1 MASLHH
7 LGDLLAALYTVIAC
21 FILWSASRP
30 SCRICVHRGY
40 CPNRV
45 GRFVVPECAKG
56 KPARNRVTFHF
67 FNF

>member
-7 LGDLLAALYTVIAC
+7 FGYLLAAFCTVIGE
-21 FILWSASRP
+21 FILWRVSKP

-56 KPARNRVTFHF
+56 KAARNRVTFIL
-67 FNF
+67 

>member
-1 MASLHH
+1 MAWAHYV
-7 LGDLLAALYTVIAC
+7 GYLLAAFYTVIGGV
-21 FILWSASRP
+21 ILWRVSKP
-30 SCRICVHRGY
+30 SCRMCVHRGY

-56 KPARNRVTFHF
+56 KPARNRVTFHS